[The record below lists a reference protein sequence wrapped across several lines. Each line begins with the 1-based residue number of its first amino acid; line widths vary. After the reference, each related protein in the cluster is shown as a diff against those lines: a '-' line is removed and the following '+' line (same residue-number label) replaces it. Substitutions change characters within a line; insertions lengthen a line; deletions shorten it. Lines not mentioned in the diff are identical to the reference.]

1 MINETNDAFNL
12 LLELSSRSSTSTNVQ
27 AGGDLSGDS
36 VLNLIKSKSVFH
48 WSKNKQQ
55 DNTDCYSSDS
65 LKVNIGDLADAE
77 ELKKIAQ
84 IVRIEQ
90 EKNDFSSSIKQ
101 KSQNLIEDFHILNGF
116 RLHSKEIL
124 TILSQKEILPY
135 LFNYGEQNT
144 GRKLLSIAAETG
156 WYEGVLF
163 LLNRGVNINET
174 DHENRTA
181 LIDCLT
187 STDTTIML
195 ALVKKSECNLNI
207 QTLTGHTAT
216 HYAVMM
222 NKISFFEI
230 LIKFGARLDL
240 QNDKGENV
248 LHQIIK
254 YKRKQCWKIIKH
266 FNKYQLYSTI
276 YLKHLNHTETYEYKT
291 CLILAFEQR
300 PNIYFFKE
308 LLPYTD
314 IKLINIELFQS
325 WSKAYKLIRNL
336 FF

>member
-1 MINETNDAFNL
+1 MINETND
-12 LLELSSRSSTSTNVQ
+12 ELSLRSSTSTNVQ
-27 AGGDLSGDS
+27 AGGDQHFDS
-36 VLNLIKSKSVFH
+36 LLNLIKSKSIFR
-48 WSKNKQQ
+48 WSKNKRQH
-55 DNTDCYSSDS
+55 NTDCYSSDS
-65 LKVNIGDLADAE
+65 LDVNIGDLADAE

-84 IVRIEQ
+84 IVRIQ
-90 EKNDFSSSIKQ
+90 QNKKDLFSCMEQ
-101 KSQNLIEDFHILNGF
+101 KSQNLIEDFHILNEF
-116 RLHSKEIL
+116 RLHSKDIL
-124 TILSQKEILPY
+124 IILSQKDRLPY
-135 LFNYGEQNT
+135 LFNYGEQDT
-144 GRKLLSIAAETG
+144 GRKLLSIAAEVG

-187 STDTTIML
+187 STDTTIMM
-195 ALVKKSECNLNI
+195 ALVKKPECNLNI

-222 NKISFFEI
+222 NKIPFFEI

-240 QNDKGENV
+240 QNDQGENV

-266 FNKYQLYSTI
+266 CYKYQLYGTI
-276 YLKHLNHTETYEYKT
+276 YLKHLNHTETYEHKT

-314 IKLINIELFQS
+314 IKLIDIELFQS

-336 FF
+336 FYS